1 MEKYNTIWDKFH
13 TDIKKNLIAKLFI
26 IKHFLKIKIKFYG
39 DEATDFHNK
48 ELPKTGSDCT
58 CLAVVMIDLLFKKT
72 KTIIHK
78 RF

>member
-13 TDIKKNLIAKLFI
+13 TDIKKKFNSKTVYNQT
-26 IKHFLKIKIKFYG
+26 FLKIKIKFYG